1 MIKVSGNT
9 RPSREESR
17 RSTDWTGGTHARA
30 RGRAQRTWCGWKLT
44 VPGRSSRSLTP
55 SVVRASDGGG
65 LLTPVSLSLSPYQS
79 TDALSPVVSPVSSL
93 LALPTPCYIV
103 DPGRSLV
110 EEGRAMSTTPF
121 KVSKSLHT
129 GKLFKVKNCF
139 VFYMQNFR
147 TRRML

>member
-65 LLTPVSLSLSPYQS
+65 LLTPVSLSLSPCPV
-79 TDALSPVVSPVSSL
+79 LSPLTHSRLSSLLSL
-93 LALPTPCYIV
+93 LALPVPTPCYIV

-129 GKLFKVKNCF
+129 GKLFKVQNCF
-139 VFYMQNFR
+139 VFYM
-147 TRRML
+147 